1 MFSLNSGF
9 TIQTICIS
17 CASIVLSTKV
27 ASSQS
32 DTVFSNAY
40 AMLQFILIHSTLLA
54 LSH

>member
-17 CASIVLSTKV
+17 ASIVLSTKV